1 MKRMIVYPLAFAV
14 AFGFY
19 FLSKDKM
26 VDIETSELR
35 KVTMKNGVAYDWRTD
50 APLHGRLIERNL
62 NGEVIAKVSYSDGR
76 LSGLTEYFYDNGNR
90 KAEILYQDGREHGN
104 WKYFDRDGVLV
115 KKVYYQDGQL
125 VEQ

>member
-26 VDIETSELR
+26 VDIETSEVR

-115 KKVYYQDGQL
+115 
-125 VEQ
+125 